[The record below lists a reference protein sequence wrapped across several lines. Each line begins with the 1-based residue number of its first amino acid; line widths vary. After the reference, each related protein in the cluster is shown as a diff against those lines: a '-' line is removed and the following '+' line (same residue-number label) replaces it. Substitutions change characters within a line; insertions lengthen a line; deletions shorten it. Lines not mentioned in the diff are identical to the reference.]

1 MKPASHID
9 IPRFLNRH
17 PQYKCIA
24 PELKALARSK
34 AKNNECDF
42 FHAGNGYPYK
52 FKEVDLCLWALQ
64 LAGED
69 TTPVAKELP
78 AVIKYAYVEH
88 NSAYYVYTIN
98 GIAMKLFAKFVY
110 QQDAEHYCNLMN
122 SLPASDVNA

>member
-9 IPRFLNRH
+9 IARFITKH
-17 PQYKCIA
+17 PQYTAIA
-24 PELKALARSK
+24 PELKARAMHLARSGQCEYITK
-34 AKNNECDF
+34 GK
-42 FHAGNGYPYK
+42 GYPYQ
-52 FKEVDLCLWALQ
+52 FKPADLLHWAEQ
-64 LAGED
+64 LTA
-69 TTPVAKELP
+69 P
-78 AVIKYAYVEH
+78 APTAEPAQPALIKYAYVEH